1 MEIKELKREFFE
13 YDRCNTRCN
22 LFNSLSFFLFSF
34 LFDSKKMTFETSTF
48 PIGYFYIISKLN
60 GMALD
65 IDMSKPVGVRAYKG
79 S

>member
-1 MEIKELKREFFE
+1 MTDVIQDATYLIV
-13 YDRCNTRCN
+13 
-22 LFNSLSFFLFSF
+22 SLSFFLLFSF
-34 LFDSKKMTFETSTF
+34 LFDSKQMTFETSTF

-65 IDMSKPVGVRAYKG
+65 IDTSKPVGVRAYKG